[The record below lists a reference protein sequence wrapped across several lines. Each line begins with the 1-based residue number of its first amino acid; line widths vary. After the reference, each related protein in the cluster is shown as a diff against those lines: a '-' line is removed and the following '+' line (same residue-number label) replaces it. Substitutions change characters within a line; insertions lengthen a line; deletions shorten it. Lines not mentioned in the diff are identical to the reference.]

1 MGAASAAWDRADDS
15 EAAADR
21 HKCPFE
27 ALSRFLSARGL
38 RYMWRAAISGGG
50 AEGTMQQRWGLPI
63 VAWPSRLRPNYWDGV
78 ALPLVL
84 GSVVLLAWA
93 SRQMGAPYRL
103 GQALAISLDP
113 RYLPEYGLRTVL
125 RMALALAASLAFSLA
140 YAAFAAKSRRAEK
153 LLIPVL
159 DILQS
164 VPILGFLS
172 ITVTG
177 FIALFPG
184 SLMGYECA
192 AIFAIFTSQA
202 WNMTFSLYQSF
213 IGVPQDL
220 REAARMYHLSPWQS
234 FWQLEVPFATPQLI
248 WNMMMSVS
256 GGWFFVVASEAISVN
271 GQDVKLPG
279 IGSYIALAIEQRDL
293 AAVGYAILAMLVLI
307 LIYDQLLFRP
317 LLAWAQRFKV
327 EAVTQDEIEPPWFLI
342 MLQRARLFD
351 VMRSVFDEAAALL
364 SRLARRA
371 APRRAGAHRLRFGA
385 AGARWAD
392 LVWNGLLIAG
402 VAYALI
408 DIARFVDSEVG
419 LREVL
424 HVLLLG
430 LCTLAR
436 VVVLIALAALIWVPI
451 GVWIGLRPRLARRVQ
466 PIVQFLAAFPANLFF
481 PVAVVAILRFH
492 LNVEI
497 WVSPLMILGTQ
508 WYILFNVIAG
518 TLALPTDYQFV
529 ASNLGVSRFL
539 WWRRLIL
546 PAIFPAFVTGAV
558 TASGGSW
565 NASIVAEI
573 VRWGNDTLVATGIGA
588 YIAEATEKGD
598 FPRIALGICVLC
610 VYVLLFN
617 RLLWRRLYLLAEER
631 LRLD

>member
-1 MGAASAAWDRADDS
+1 
-15 EAAADR
+15 
-21 HKCPFE
+21 
-27 ALSRFLSARGL
+27 
-38 RYMWRAAISGGG
+38 
-50 AEGTMQQRWGLPI
+50 MQQRWGLPI
-63 VAWPSRLRPNYWDGV
+63 VAWPSRLKPNYWDGI

-84 GSVVLLAWA
+84 GTLVLIGWA
-93 SRQMGAPYRL
+93 SRQMSVPYKL
-103 GQALAISLDP
+103 GETLPLSLDP
-113 RYLPEYGLRTVL
+113 SHLPEYGLRTVL

-140 YAAFAAKSRRAEK
+140 YAALAAKSKRAEK

-177 FIALFPG
+177 FIWLFPG

-213 IGVPQDL
+213 LGVPQDL

-234 FWQLEVPFATPQLI
+234 FWQLEVPFALPNLV

-256 GGWFFVVASEAISVN
+256 GGWFFVVASEAISVA

-279 IGSYIALAIEQRDL
+279 IGSYIALAIDQRNL

-317 LLAWAQRFKV
+317 LIAWGQRFKV
-327 EAVTQDEIEPPWFLI
+327 EAIGQDEIEPPWFLT

-351 VMRSVFDEAAALL
+351 LLRTLFDEMASLASRAAK
-364 SRLARRA
+364 RA
-371 APRRAGAHRLRFGA
+371 APPRASRRRLSL
-385 AGARWAD
+385 ARSRWVD
-392 LVWNGLLIAG
+392 LLWSGLLLAG
-402 VAYALI
+402 SVYALVAI
-408 DIARFVDSEVG
+408 VLFVHAEVG
-419 LREVL
+419 WHEVL
-424 HVLLLG
+424 HVFLLG
-430 LCTLAR
+430 LATLVR
-436 VVVLIALAALIWVPI
+436 VIILIALAALIWVPI

-466 PIVQFLAAFPANLFF
+466 PVVQFLSAFPANLFF

-518 TLALPTDYQFV
+518 TLAVPTDYQFV
-529 ASNLGVSRFL
+529 ASNLGVSRWL
-539 WWRRLIL
+539 WWRRLVL
-546 PAIFPAFVTGAV
+546 PGIFPAFVTGAV

-565 NASIVAEI
+565 NASIVSEV
-573 VRWGNDTLVATGIGA
+573 VRWGDTTLVATGIGA
-588 YIAEATEKGD
+588 YIAAETEKGD
-598 FPRIALGICVLC
+598 FPRIALGITVLC
-610 VYVLLFN
+610 IYVLLFN
-617 RLLWRRLYLLAEER
+617 RLLWRRLYNLAEER